1 MFICKENKKMAKFN
15 TIKDLDAKGKVVFVR
30 ADLNVP
36 FNDGKVTDTTRIDRF
51 VPTVKALTDKGA
63 KVVIAS
69 HFGRPK
75 GQVVPEMSLG
85 QIVPDVE
92 KALGRKIVF
101 VDDCIGPKVESAI
114 KAMKDGDVVMLENL
128 RFYAEEEKNDP
139 EFAAKLAKDIDI
151 YVNDAFSCAHRA
163 HASTEGMAKLKPNA
177 AGLLMQ
183 AELEALDAA
192 LGNPVRP
199 VAAIVGGAKVST
211 KLDLLG
217 NLVAK
222 VDKLVIGG
230 GMANTFLFAKGVA
243 VGTSLCEKEMA
254 DTAREIMKKA
264 EAAKCEIILPVDVVV
279 AKEFAENAENE
290 TVDVNAVPADM
301 MILDIG
307 PKSVA
312 EVVKKL
318 GECKT
323 VIWNGPVGAFEI
335 KPFNKATF
343 AIAEAV
349 ADLTA
354 KGLKSIGG
362 GGDTVSALKHAGVAD
377 KLSYLSAAGGAFLEW
392 MEGTV
397 MPGVKVLAK

>member
-1 MFICKENKKMAKFN
+1 MSNFN
-15 TIKDLDAKGKVVFVR
+15 TIKDLDAAGKVVFVR

-36 FNDGKVTDTTRIDRF
+36 FKDGKVTDTTRIDRF

-85 QIVPDVE
+85 QIVADVE
-92 KALGRKIVF
+92 KALGQKVVF
-101 VDDCIGPKVESAI
+101 VDDCIGAKVEAAI
-114 KAMKDGDVVMLENL
+114 KAMKNGDVIMLENL
-128 RFYAEEEKNDP
+128 RFYAEEEKNDAN
-139 EFAAKLAKDIDI
+139 FAAKLAKDVDI

-230 GMANTFLFAKGVA
+230 GMANTFLFAKGVN
-243 VGTSLCEKEMA
+243 VGNSLCEKEMA

-279 AKEFAENAENE
+279 AKEFAENAENK

-307 PKSVA
+307 PKSV
-312 EVVKKL
+312 EEINKKL
-318 GECKT
+318 AECKT

-362 GGDTVSALKHAGVAD
+362 GGDTVSALKKAGVAG

-392 MEGTV
+392 MEGKIL
-397 MPGVKVLAK
+397 PGVKVLEK

>member
-1 MFICKENKKMAKFN
+1 MANFN
-15 TIKDLDAKGKVVFVR
+15 TIKDLDAAGKVVFVR

-36 FNDGKVTDTTRIDRF
+36 FKDGKVTDTTRIDRF

-75 GQVVPEMSLG
+75 GQFVPEMSLG
-85 QIVPDVE
+85 QIVADVE
-92 KALGRKIVF
+92 KALGQKVVF
-101 VDDCIGPKVESAI
+101 VDDCIGEKVEAAI
-114 KAMKDGDVVMLENL
+114 KAMKDGDVIMLENL
-128 RFYAEEEKNDP
+128 RFYAEEEKNDAA
-139 EFAAKLAKDIDI
+139 FAAKLAKDVDI

-230 GMANTFLFAKGVA
+230 GMANTFLFAKGVD
-243 VGTSLCEKEMA
+243 VGNSLCEKEMA
-254 DTAREIMKKA
+254 ETAREIMKKA

-279 AKEFAENAENE
+279 AKEFAENAENK

-312 EVVKKL
+312 EINKKL
-318 GECKT
+318 AECKT

-335 KPFNKATF
+335 KPFNEATF

-362 GGDTVSALKHAGVAD
+362 GGDTVSALKKAGVAG

-392 MEGTV
+392 MEGKIL
-397 MPGVKVLAK
+397 PGVKVLEK

>member
-1 MFICKENKKMAKFN
+1 MSNFN
-15 TIKDLDAKGKVVFVR
+15 TIKDLDAAGKVVFVR

-36 FNDGKVTDTTRIDRF
+36 FKDGKVTDTTRIDRF

-85 QIVPDVE
+85 QIVADVE
-92 KALGRKIVF
+92 KALGQKVVF
-101 VDDCIGPKVESAI
+101 VDDCIGDKVEAAI
-114 KAMKDGDVVMLENL
+114 KEMKDGDVIMLENL
-128 RFYAEEEKNDP
+128 RFYAQEEKNDAD
-139 EFAAKLAKDIDI
+139 FAAKLAKDVDI

-230 GMANTFLFAKGVA
+230 GMANTFLFAKGVDI
-243 VGTSLCEKEMA
+243 GNSLCEKDMA

-264 EAAKCEIILPVDVVV
+264 EAANCEIILPVDVVV

-307 PKSVA
+307 PKSVE
-312 EVVKKL
+312 EVNKKL
-318 GECKT
+318 AECKT

-343 AIAEAV
+343 AIAEEV

-362 GGDTVSALKHAGVAD
+362 GGDTVSALKKAGVAD

-392 MEGTV
+392 MEGKV
-397 MPGVKVLAK
+397 LPGVKVLEK

>member
-1 MFICKENKKMAKFN
+1 MANFN
-15 TIKDLDAKGKVVFVR
+15 TIKDLDAAGKVVFVR

-36 FNDGKVTDTTRIDRF
+36 FKDGKVTDTTRIDRF

-85 QIVPDVE
+85 QIVADVE
-92 KALGRKIVF
+92 KSLGQKVVF
-101 VDDCIGPKVESAI
+101 VDDCLGEKVEAAI
-114 KAMKDGDVVMLENL
+114 KAMKNGDVIMLENL
-128 RFYAEEEKNDP
+128 RFYAEEEKNDAV
-139 EFAAKLAKDIDI
+139 FAAKLAKDVDI

-230 GMANTFLFAKGVA
+230 GMANTFLYAKGVD
-243 VGTSLCEKEMA
+243 VGNSLCEKEMA

-279 AKEFAENAENE
+279 AKEFAENAENK

-307 PKSVA
+307 PKSV
-312 EVVKKL
+312 EEINKKL
-318 GECKT
+318 AECKT

-362 GGDTVSALKHAGVAD
+362 GGDTVSALKKAGVAG

-392 MEGTV
+392 MEGKIL
-397 MPGVKVLAK
+397 PGVKVLEK

>member
-1 MFICKENKKMAKFN
+1 MANFN
-15 TIKDLDAKGKVVFVR
+15 TIKDLDAAGKVVFVR

-36 FNDGKVTDTTRIDRF
+36 FKDGKVTDTTRIDRF
-51 VPTVKALTDKGA
+51 VPTVKALTDKDA

-75 GQVVPEMSLG
+75 GQFVPEMSLG
-85 QIVPDVE
+85 QIVADVE
-92 KALGRKIVF
+92 KALGQKVVF
-101 VDDCIGPKVESAI
+101 VDDCIGDKVEAAI
-114 KAMKDGDVVMLENL
+114 KAMKNGDVIMLENL
-128 RFYAEEEKNDP
+128 RFYAEEEKNDAA
-139 EFAAKLAKDIDI
+139 FAAKLAKDVDI

-230 GMANTFLFAKGVA
+230 GMANTFLFAKGVD
-243 VGTSLCEKEMA
+243 VGNSLCEKEMA

-279 AKEFAENAENE
+279 AKEFAENAENK

-307 PKSVA
+307 PKSV
-312 EVVKKL
+312 EEINKKL
-318 GECKT
+318 AECKT

-362 GGDTVSALKHAGVAD
+362 GGDTVSALKKAGVAG

-392 MEGTV
+392 MEGKIL
-397 MPGVKVLAK
+397 PGVKVLEK